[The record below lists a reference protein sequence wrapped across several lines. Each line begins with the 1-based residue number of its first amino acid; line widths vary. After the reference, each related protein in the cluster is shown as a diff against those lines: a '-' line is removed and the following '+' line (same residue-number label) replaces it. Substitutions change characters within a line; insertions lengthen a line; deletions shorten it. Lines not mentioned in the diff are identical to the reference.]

1 MTTITEP
8 KPKDNNDS
16 STQETSS
23 SLVDRLFCELYE
35 YNIKY
40 SYGAPEYLYQ
50 KHADYF
56 MKHEVYAVPIPPYV
70 IELEHLSNGLRRELA
85 EFKTAYG
92 TLEFANVL
100 NKAVGRIF
108 EEVNAML
115 YISSARH
122 VLQVEITGSSANLDN
137 RLLIGNYD
145 KETVEQQAIIELV
158 QSVDDPIEYILN
170 VIGKEVKSD
179 DKLARQ
185 VLYTILSSSTKNPMN
200 LAINAPSGEGK
211 SYVVNKVAG
220 FFSDNDVISLA
231 GMTDKA
237 LFHKRGTLAI
247 KGKSGEYLKLKDCLF
262 PIEKRLGEIKRELK
276 NATESEKEDLDNEA
290 RRLNEDAEGLKNKAV
305 KVIDLQNKTLVFLD
319 TPKKELFDAL
329 MPLMSHDRYET
340 TYEFVDKSEGIKTHT
355 NVLIGYPS
363 FIFTQAVDFS
373 GYERAD
379 EIQRRFIVSNPK
391 MDVGKYNEAADLI
404 SKKFSVPDF
413 CYQEQVVSDAEKRKA
428 RSIANYILE
437 QIRELNRNTEPG
449 KNNVIIPFYQTV
461 RDSLNVVKGLDMTST
476 MRLFSQ
482 LALLP
487 IIKSYQKPKLVI
499 GSAREEGEETQ
510 EPHLVIPL
518 ATFDDLRETLYL
530 MENSSGVR
538 PFIADWFDK
547 VFMAAFNEKSVPD
560 SITKEGT
567 TIKGALK
574 GLTNRQLADK
584 HKEVYG
590 KSITSKKLLETYIYP
605 LSNNGFIDSV
615 KGEIDRRA
623 NIYFPLINT
632 EKYIK
637 LFETTSSNNLL
648 HDSKLGVINIA
659 TYPSKE
665 YVESSIRVIIDILRK
680 EGRNFLLKNHLGE
693 EVSLEQ
699 LVADYYSNPEGYFTR
714 GDIIEREH
722 LSEEHLQNA
731 ENQLEL
737 HEISENNK
745 DISICEDEQS
755 KELFEMGSSNN
766 LTYFDG
772 KGNSKT
778 EQEVRGDILPNKEGE
793 LTEELRSYYH
803 EEFQKIISTPQ
814 PETIE
819 IERSLED
826 LITAYCEIMKKGLP
840 RDPRNNSV
848 VYDSVI
854 YRRDKSKEG

>member
-70 IELEHLSNGLRRELA
+70 IELEHLSNGLQKELA
-85 EFKTAYG
+85 DFKTSNG

-100 NKAVGRIF
+100 NKAVGKIF
-108 EEVNAML
+108 EEVNAVQ

-122 VLQVEITGSSANLDN
+122 VLQMEITGSSANLDN
-137 RLLIGNYD
+137 RILIGNYD

-247 KGKSGEYLKLKDCLF
+247 KGKSGEYLKLRDLLF

-290 RRLNEDAEGLKNKAV
+290 RRLNEDAEGLKNEAV
-305 KVIDLQNKTLVFLD
+305 KVIDLQNKTLIFLD

-329 MPLMSHDRYET
+329 MPLMSHDRHET

-428 RSIANYILE
+428 RLIANYILE
-437 QIRELNRNTEPG
+437 QIRKLNRNTEPG

-499 GSAREEGEETQ
+499 GPAMEEGEETQ

-605 LSNNGFIDSV
+605 LSNNGYIDSV
-615 KGEIDRRA
+615 KGEIDKRA
-623 NIYFPLINT
+623 NIYFPLTT
-632 EKYIK
+632 EKYIN
-637 LFETTSSNNLL
+637 LFETGASNNLL
-648 HDSKLGVINIA
+648 QDIRLNIIDPT
-659 TYPSKE
+659 TYPSKGYIKSQIE
-665 YVESSIRVIIDILRK
+665 QYLNILRK
-680 EGRNFLLKNHLGE
+680 GSKNFLLKNHKDE
-693 EVSLEQ
+693 EISLDQLIDQYYGKSEDYFTLDKDIVKKEQ
-699 LVADYYSNPEGYFTR
+699 L
-714 GDIIEREH
+714 
-722 LSEEHLQNA
+722 LEEYIQHVKNLLKT
-731 ENQLEL
+731 E
-737 HEISENNK
+737 EISDIDEDITETEEKMSNK
-745 DISICEDEQS
+745 
-755 KELFEMGSSNN
+755 LFEEEESNN
-766 LTYFDG
+766 LIHLKT
-772 KGNSKT
+772 KIKETVELEKALELSSKT
-778 EQEVRGDILPNKEGE
+778 DPYYDPFLGRYVTASDYDQEEPSDDAV
-793 LTEELRSYYH
+793 T
-803 EEFQKIISTPQ
+803 
-814 PETIE
+814 
-819 IERSLED
+819 
-826 LITAYCEIMKKGLP
+826 
-840 RDPRNNSV
+840 
-848 VYDSVI
+848 
-854 YRRDKSKEG
+854 